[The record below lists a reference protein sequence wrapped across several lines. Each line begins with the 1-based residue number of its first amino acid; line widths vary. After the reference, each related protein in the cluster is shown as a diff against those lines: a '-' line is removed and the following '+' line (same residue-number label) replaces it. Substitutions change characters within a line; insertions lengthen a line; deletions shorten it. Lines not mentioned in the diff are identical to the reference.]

1 MFCYTPCSI
10 FAILNSK
17 TFSGQILSHSNT
29 FLELM
34 SRPLMHLKMVMFL
47 HCCSVISDVL
57 WFALNT
63 DLMMIAES
71 VLHLQTVKTYRRIL
85 LQKATTTAILYRQ
98 KVFNLAVLLEYFL
111 LVLPTILYA
120 SQLKSSPLI
129 QD

>member
-1 MFCYTPCSI
+1 
-10 FAILNSK
+10 
-17 TFSGQILSHSNT
+17 
-29 FLELM
+29 
-34 SRPLMHLKMVMFL
+34 MHLKMVMFL

-63 DLMMIAES
+63 DLMTIAES
-71 VLHLQTVKTYRRIL
+71 VLHLQTVKTYRGIL

-98 KVFNLAVLLEYFL
+98 KVFNLAVLLKYFL

-120 SQLKSSPLI
+120 SQLKLSPLI